1 MPKRSAPALQ
11 ALTDF
16 KALDSAGEVVV
27 VENSTARAHTRAH
40 ARTRGNPVPKSPEP
54 ITQQARTP
62 LSAACDPDA
71 FFGRWHRFGPGELP
85 PDDGRMVAI
94 LDLDAETLHFA
105 IHLGRNR
112 FERHPDGLIFDV
124 RPGVRWAPLPTPD
137 WW

>member
-1 MPKRSAPALQ
+1 
-11 ALTDF
+11 
-16 KALDSAGEVVV
+16 
-27 VENSTARAHTRAH
+27 
-40 ARTRGNPVPKSPEP
+40 
-54 ITQQARTP
+54 
-62 LSAACDPDA
+62 
-71 FFGRWHRFGPGELP
+71 
-85 PDDGRMVAI
+85 MVAI

>member
-1 MPKRSAPALQ
+1 MAAQRKHKRAPKAVEVSQPA
-11 ALTDF
+11 
-16 KALDSAGEVVV
+16 
-27 VENSTARAHTRAH
+27 TRYTKH
-40 ARTRGNPVPKSPEP
+40 ARP
-54 ITQQARTP
+54 P
-62 LSAACDPDA
+62 LSAACDPEA